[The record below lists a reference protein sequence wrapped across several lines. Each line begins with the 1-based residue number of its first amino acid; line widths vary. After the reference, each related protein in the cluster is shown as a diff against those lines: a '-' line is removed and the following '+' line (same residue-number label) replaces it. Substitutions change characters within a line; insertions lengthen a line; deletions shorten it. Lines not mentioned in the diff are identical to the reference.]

1 VHRIFNPQTRKS
13 RHNPFM
19 PTAEL
24 YGAST
29 TQARRTVVEMER
41 LCKFG

>member
-1 VHRIFNPQTRKS
+1 VHRIFKLQTRKS